1 MYCKWKAE
9 RLNGY
14 RMVLSVSVIY
24 LCNCVAGW
32 ERGLFAAAQHHEHIR
47 PHIDSP
53 GKDQNSDFKVWF
65 LQNTSAFALPWSKK
79 IITQSIVNQVPSL
92 VTSWISKDDI
102 PCFLFKKNVFL
113 STKKNWA
120 IKEWKTHRN
129 SKYILLSESNL
140 ISNSMIF
147 LEMQTFG
154 SIKGINDL

>member
-1 MYCKWKAE
+1 MLNLSWHVLSMYCKWKAE

-102 PCFLFKKNVFL
+102 PCFLFKKKMYSSALKRTEL
-113 STKKNWA
+113 S
-120 IKEWKTHRN
+120 RN
-129 SKYILLSESNL
+129 EKHTETPNIYY
-140 ISNSMIF
+140 
-147 LEMQTFG
+147 
-154 SIKGINDL
+154 